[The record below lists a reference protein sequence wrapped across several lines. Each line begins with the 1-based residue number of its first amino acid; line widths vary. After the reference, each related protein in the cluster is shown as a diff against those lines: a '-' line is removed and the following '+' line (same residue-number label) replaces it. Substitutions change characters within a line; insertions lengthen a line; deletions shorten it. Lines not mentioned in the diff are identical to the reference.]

1 MSVEMIR
8 ERMGV
13 PRWRR
18 STNEEAKSGK
28 GWAVGEDEGNGE
40 GKAREKKERGEKG
53 REGRRRR
60 EG

>member
-8 ERMGV
+8 ERTGV

-18 STNEEAKSGK
+18 STKEEVKSGK
-28 GWAVGEDEGNGE
+28 GWAVGEEEGKGK
-40 GKAREKKERGEKG
+40 GKAREKKECGEKG

-60 EG
+60 DG